1 MLPQQI
7 KRILTTLSFV
17 LLAASCAMAQD
28 FGTVAK
34 SDGGTLLRCTIP
46 QVGRLGDGRLFAV
59 FGVSSKDVKH
69 GRVFG
74 AFSSDGAKTWTKPRL
89 LVEDPPYT
97 TGDPNM
103 LIDGNTVWVYATRVK
118 TPNDIKKAWTLMVKS
133 TDNGAT
139 WSQPKELFI
148 PRQYTPGKQH
158 NGIKL
163 RDGTYAMGI
172 SWDLWAEKNMNART
186 EGEMDLASGLL
197 LSLDGDNWTLHGE
210 LHAPMHDKVRPGHTN
225 GLAEPSIVQ
234 LENGEIYMVLRHG
247 STHHYEARSK
257 DGGLTWSKP
266 RPSSLTGSNTPTAL
280 WRLEGQG
287 NEIVAVWNIN
297 PLQRWPLVTALS
309 KDGGRTW
316 SKPRILS
323 NQGRQA
329 SYPGLTQLQD
339 GTIVAVWQEATADG
353 GRDIRSAKF
362 TREWLLSW

>member
-1 MLPQQI
+1 MVALNY
-7 KRILTTLSFV
+7 KRFFSGLFAVILAGSF
-17 LLAASCAMAQD
+17 AMAQEYS
-28 FGTVAK
+28 VAAK
-34 SDGGTLLRCTIP
+34 SDGSAFVRCTIP
-46 QVGRLGDGRLFAV
+46 QVGRLGDGRLFSV
-59 FGVSSKDVKH
+59 FGVVSKDVKH

-74 AFSSDGAKTWTKPRL
+74 AFSADGGKTWTKPRL
-89 LVEDPPYT
+89 LLEDPPFT

-118 TPNDIKKAWTLMVKS
+118 TPNDIKKAWTLMIKS
-133 TDNGAT
+133 TDNGGT

-210 LHAPMHDKVRPGHTN
+210 LHAPMHDKVRPGFTN

-234 LENGEIYMVLRHG
+234 LDNGEILMVLRHG

-266 RPSSLTGSNTPTAL
+266 KPSSLTGSNTPTAL
-280 WRLEGQG
+280 WRLEGQ
-287 NEIVAVWNIN
+287 NEIVAVWNSN

-323 NQGRQA
+323 NKGLQA
-329 SYPGLTQLQD
+329 SYPGLTQLAD

-353 GRDIRSAKF
+353 GRDIRCARF
-362 TREWLLSW
+362 TREWLLN